1 MLRTAFA
8 EIVYM
13 NDPERLL
20 ARSVDAAAT
29 PRFSDLNCPKV

>member
-1 MLRTAFA
+1 
-8 EIVYM
+8 M

-20 ARSVDAAAT
+20 ARSADAAAT